1 MTMITRYI
9 FFEYF
14 RVFLLTSISLAL
26 VVFSIDTLET
36 MRSIYKYDPSFT
48 SAITY
53 FLFRLPKMVFELMP
67 LSVLLSSL
75 ITFGGLSK
83 NNEITAFKSAGVS
96 IYRLAT
102 PILIFGFVLS
112 LFAVYMTGGLVP
124 TLLKRSQYIR
134 IVEIDKRQPPGSF
147 VQNKS
152 WLHLDNR
159 RLIYVN
165 LVSVD
170 QKRLQG
176 VHLYTLDDDFTLIED
191 HEADEL
197 IYEGDLEDGITD
209 AQRKGRWVFL
219 NGVHRR
225 FFPDGTTE
233 VTPFERKRIKL
244 NKQPKDFQN
253 VAIKTSQSTAAELR
267 HYIQRLKD
275 DGFDA
280 TRYQVDLRAKEAL
293 SFANMIMILL
303 GIPFALKDSRS
314 AGIAWGVA
322 ISLGVALLYW
332 IVFSMGLSLGRLM
345 IFPPWIAAW
354 SANFLFMIIGA
365 YLFLNIRQ

>member
-1 MTMITRYI
+1 MTMIIRYI
-9 FFEYF
+9 FCEYF
-14 RVFLLTSISLAL
+14 KVFLLTAISLAL

-36 MRSIYKYDPSFT
+36 MRTIYKYHPTFA
-48 SAITY
+48 SATTY
-53 FLFRLPKMVFELMP
+53 FLFRLPKMFFELMP

-83 NNEITAFKSAGVS
+83 NNEITAFKSAGIS

-112 LFAVYMTGGLVP
+112 LFAFYMTGGLVP
-124 TLLKRSQYIR
+124 ALLKRSRHVR
-134 IVEIDKRQPPGSF
+134 IVDIEKRQPPGNF
-147 VQNKS
+147 VHNKS

-159 RLIYVN
+159 RLIYVD
-165 LVSVD
+165 LVSENK
-170 QKRLQG
+170 QRMQG
-176 VHLYTLDDDFTLIED
+176 VHLYTLDDHFSLSDDNEAAELVYEFTSES
-191 HEADEL
+191 DEQ
-197 IYEGDLEDGITD
+197 G
-209 AQRKGRWVFL
+209 QWVLL

-225 FFPDGTTE
+225 FFPDGTMKATS
-233 VTPFERKRIKL
+233 FERKPIEL
-244 NKQPKDFQN
+244 NKQPEDFQN
-253 VAIKTSQSTAAELR
+253 VALKTDQSTAAELQ
-267 HYIQRLKD
+267 HYIQRLSD
-275 DGFDA
+275 DGFNA

-322 ISLGVALLYW
+322 ISLGVALFYW

-345 IFPPWIAAW
+345 IFPPWMAAW
-354 SANFLFMIIGA
+354 SANFLFLIIGA

>member
-1 MTMITRYI
+1 M
-9 FFEYF
+9 
-14 RVFLLTSISLAL
+14 LTAISLAL

-36 MRSIYKYDPSFT
+36 MRSIYKYNPSFA
-48 SAITY
+48 SAATY
-53 FLFRLPKMVFELMP
+53 FLFRLPKMFFELMP

-83 NNEITAFKSAGVS
+83 NNEITAFKSTGIS
-96 IYRLAT
+96 IYRLAV
-102 PILIFGFVLS
+102 PVLIFGFVLS
-112 LFAVYMTGGLVP
+112 LFAFYMTGGLVP

-134 IVEIDKRQPPGSF
+134 IVEIDKRPLPGNF

-152 WLHLDNR
+152 WLHLDKH

-165 LVSVD
+165 LVSED
-170 QKRLQG
+170 QKHLQG
-176 VHLYTLDDDFTLIED
+176 VHLYTLDEGFSLAEDD
-191 HEADEL
+191 EAAEL
-197 IYEGDLEDGITD
+197 VYETHPENSTADTHG
-209 AQRKGRWVFL
+209 KGQWVLL

-225 FFPDGTTE
+225 FFPDGTMKIS
-233 VTPFERKRIKL
+233 PFERKPIEL
-244 NKQPKDFQN
+244 NKQPEDFQN
-253 VAIKTSQSTAAELR
+253 VALKTDEATAAELQ
-267 HYIQRLKD
+267 HYIQRLSS

-280 TRYQVDLRAKEAL
+280 TRYQVALRAKEAL
-293 SFANMIMILL
+293 SFANMIMVLL

-322 ISLGVALLYW
+322 ISLGVALFYW

-345 IFPPWIAAW
+345 IFPPWLAAW
-354 SANFLFMIIGA
+354 SANFLFMIIGS

>member
-1 MTMITRYI
+1 MMMITRYI

-14 RVFLLTSISLAL
+14 RVFLLTAISLAL

-36 MRSIYKYDPSFT
+36 MRSIYKYNPSFA
-48 SAITY
+48 SAATY
-53 FLFRLPKMVFELMP
+53 FLFRLPKMFFELMP

-83 NNEITAFKSAGVS
+83 NNEITAFKSAGIS

-102 PILIFGFVLS
+102 PVLIFGFTLS
-112 LFAVYMTGGLVP
+112 LFTVHMTGGLVP
-124 TLLKRSQYIR
+124 TLLKRSQHIR
-134 IVEIDKRQPPGSF
+134 IVDIDKRQPPGNF

-152 WLHLDNR
+152 WLHLDKH

-165 LVSVD
+165 LVSEN
-170 QKRLQG
+170 QQRLQG
-176 VHLYTLDDDFTLIED
+176 VHLYTLDEGFSLAED
-191 HEADEL
+191 NEAAEL
-197 IYEGDLEDGITD
+197 VYEAGTEVSIDG
-209 AQRKGRWVFL
+209 AKGKGQWVLL

-225 FFPDGTTE
+225 FFPDGSLKA
-233 VTPFERKRIKL
+233 TPFKRKPIEL
-244 NKQPKDFQN
+244 NKRPEDFQT
-253 VAIKTSQSTAAELR
+253 VALKTDQSTTAELQ
-267 HYIQRLKD
+267 HYIQRLES

-293 SFANMIMILL
+293 SFANVIMILL

-314 AGIAWGVA
+314 GGIAWGVA

-345 IFPPWIAAW
+345 IFPPWMAAW
-354 SANFLFMIIGA
+354 SANFLFLIIGA